1 VGSYHGRLVCLSRT
15 LTVLILGE
23 TVIGT
28 WPAIPE
34 NHSLRLTITDIPQIA
49 ARRSIKSSIRI
60 MLVLK
65 WLSVITLAALAAAA
79 ELADTDVPE
88 LVIDKTYVP
97 ADCTVKAQKGDKLH
111 VHYVGGVSFFV
122 RWPSLNLCLLSRL
135 GSSQMATRLTR
146 GAHIPRVSPRDQ
158 PTNFDTYAASIA
170 TPYHSPVRHNVDP
183 SEG

>member
-1 VGSYHGRLVCLSRT
+1 M

-49 ARRSIKSSIRI
+49 TRRSIKSSIRI

-88 LVIDKTYVP
+88 LVIDKTYIP
-97 ADCTVKAQKGDKLH
+97 ADCRVKAQKGDKLH
-111 VHYVGGVSFFV
+111 VHYVCGISILVACWS
-122 RWPSLNLCLLSRL
+122 SLNLCLLSRP
-135 GSSQMATRLTR
+135 GSSQVATRLTR
-146 GAHIPRVSPRDQ
+146 GAHIPRVSLRDQ

-170 TPYHSPVRHNVDP
+170 TPYHSPVRHTIDP
-183 SEG
+183 SEGRSS